1 MAKRNRRMERD
12 VLFLERCVRLLKPG
26 GRLGIVLPHNKF
38 GGASW
43 AYLREW
49 LVRQMRVVAVLGL
62 DRSAFLPHTHQ
73 KASVLFGVKRDKPV
87 RQPTREP
94 VLFVLSEASGKDST
108 GKVRDRP
115 GALPDHPAWVR
126 ADHDFEGVVD
136 RVAEFTHTH
145 SVGWSA

>member
-1 MAKRNRRMERD
+1 M
-12 VLFLERCVRLLKPG
+12 RLLKPG

-49 LVRQMRVVAVLGL
+49 LVRQIRVVAVLGL

-73 KASVLFGVKRDKPV
+73 KASVLFGMKRDKPV

-108 GKVRDRP
+108 GKVRERP
-115 GALPDHPAWVR
+115 GALPDHPGWVR

-136 RVAEFTHTH
+136 RVAEFTNTH
-145 SVGWSA
+145 SVGWSD